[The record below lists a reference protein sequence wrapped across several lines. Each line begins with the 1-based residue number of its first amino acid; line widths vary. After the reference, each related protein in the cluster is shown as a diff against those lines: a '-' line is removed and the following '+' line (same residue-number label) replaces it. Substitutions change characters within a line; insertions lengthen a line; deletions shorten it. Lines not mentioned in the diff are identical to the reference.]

1 MQALKSRI
9 KVWLAEDNQKLFAN
23 KRSIQSRLIELD
35 KYFDQGKCA
44 DDLIQERSNL
54 LKDLQDLNHAS
65 SLDMF
70 QKAKIRWAIEGDE
83 NSKFFH
89 GIINKKRSQHEFK
102 SHFANRFVAPVTD
115 PIAFDYIFP
124 RRLSSDQ
131 IDVLGMVLDF
141 FMMKSKDHDKDVV
154 ACCLLFLRHSQK
166 YAKALIFKIDFEKAF
181 DSVRWDYLDMVLHN
195 FGFGSKWRSWIKGV
209 SNLLWALFLLMRLS
223 EVASGLKINLLKS
236 KLMGIGIP
244 HNVVVSAARSIGC
257 SVMHTPFNYLGVK
270 VGASMSRICSW
281 DDVVAKLSSRLSKW
295 SFKSVLNRLEA
306 IRRNFFNGVECTE
319 KKLFLISW
327 KKVLASKKN
336 GGLGVSSF
344 FALNRALLFKWIWR
358 FIANGPSLWSR
369 FIAAI
374 HGSRGALDNP
384 LPFTRHSPWLDI
396 VGEFKKL
403 SIKGIDLISLIIKK
417 VGNGEQSYFWDDVW
431 LGDSKFRDLYPRLYL
446 LESAKNASVAS
457 KFRDS
462 SLTDSF
468 RRQPRS
474 GIEEEQLLHL
484 LSKTSSVMLPNSNDR
499 WTWSLDSAGIF
510 SVKSAR
516 DFIDGLFLPKAA
528 VPTRWVKY
536 IPII

>member
-1 MQALKSRI
+1 MESLHLSFSNVVNAG
-9 KVWLAEDNQKLFAN
+9 LFN
-23 KRSIQSRLIELD
+23 GIHIDSSFSLSHLF
-35 KYFDQGKCA
+35 YA
-44 DDLIQERSNL
+44 DDVIFVGKWELSNL
-54 LKDLQDLNHAS
+54 STIVNVL
-65 SLDMF
+65 
-70 QKAKIRWAIEGDE
+70 RW
-83 NSKFFH
+83 FH
-89 GIINKKRSQHEFK
+89 
-102 SHFANRFVAPVTD
+102 
-115 PIAFDYIFP
+115 
-124 RRLSSDQ
+124 L
-131 IDVLGMVLDF
+131 
-141 FMMKSKDHDKDVV
+141 
-154 ACCLLFLRHSQK
+154 
-166 YAKALIFKIDFEKAF
+166 
-181 DSVRWDYLDMVLHN
+181 
-195 FGFGSKWRSWIKGV
+195 
-209 SNLLWALFLLMRLS
+209 
-223 EVASGLKINLLKS
+223 ASGLKINLLKS
-236 KLMGIGIP
+236 KLMGIDIP

-270 VGASMSRICSW
+270 VGAFTSRICSW

-295 SFKSVLNRLEA
+295 KLKTLSIGARLTLIKSVLSSLPLYYMSSFKVPIGVLNRLEA

-336 GGLGVSSF
+336 GGLGVFSF
-344 FALNRALLFKWIWR
+344 FALNCALLFKWIWR
-358 FIANGPSLWSR
+358 FIANGPSLWFR
-369 FIAAI
+369 FIVVI

-384 LPFTRHSPWLDI
+384 LPFTRHSPWVDI

-431 LGDSKFRDLYPRLYL
+431 LGDSKFRDLYLQLYL

-484 LSKTSSVMLPNSNDR
+484 LSKASSVMLPNSNDR
-499 WTWSLDSAGIF
+499 WTWSLDSVGIF

-516 DFIDGLFLPKAA
+516 DFIDGLFLPKAT

-536 IPII
+536 IPIKINIFAWRVFLDKLPTRLNVSLRGLDIPPIICPVCSIYVESTSHLLFSCHLARQLMSKVLRWWELEFQDFFSYDD